1 MVFMV
6 GSCRL
11 FSCGIPCFVLSTR
24 LSVGTTRSLDDV
36 VAMGNSHAANE
47 QASMLCNSLFLEHS
61 SIHAHVSGVSRPRS
75 AGTGGLD
82 HVRSGVSFF
91 LLPID
96 DCGLFLQPFGRS

>member
-61 SIHAHVSGVSRPRS
+61 SIHATFPVFQDRDLPALEDWIMS
-75 AGTGGLD
+75 
-82 HVRSGVSFF
+82 VRE
-91 LLPID
+91 
-96 DCGLFLQPFGRS
+96 